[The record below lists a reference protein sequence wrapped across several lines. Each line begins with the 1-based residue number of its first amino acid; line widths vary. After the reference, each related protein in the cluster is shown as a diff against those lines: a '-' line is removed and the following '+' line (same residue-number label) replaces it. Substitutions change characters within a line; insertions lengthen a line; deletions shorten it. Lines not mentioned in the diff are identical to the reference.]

1 MSPLLSWLFFV
12 TFLGLGLWVALR
24 LDRIFD
30 RVWTDDLA
38 AARHREEALK
48 VMESW
53 HPSKGP
59 QPVHSVNEEAD
70 ARHAD
75 PVCTCRRIEPSEYD
89 QYNPFGYRIPNPSCL
104 IHAEES

>member
-53 HPSKGP
+53 HPSQGP
-59 QPVHSVNEEAD
+59 RNDVHSVNAD
-70 ARHAD
+70 TEHAD
-75 PVCTCRRIEPSEYD
+75 ND
-89 QYNPFGYRIPNPSCL
+89 
-104 IHAEES
+104 HEES